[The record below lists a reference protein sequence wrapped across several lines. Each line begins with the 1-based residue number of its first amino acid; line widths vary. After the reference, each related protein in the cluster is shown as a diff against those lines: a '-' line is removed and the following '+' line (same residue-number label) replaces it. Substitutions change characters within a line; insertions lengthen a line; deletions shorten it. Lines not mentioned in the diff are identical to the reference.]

1 MADIQLFV
9 YSVYIPTP
17 IDDAF
22 LTDRMR
28 SSQAPNTR
36 AWFAILLLLFSHYM
50 LQFTVVHCNW
60 PTMMEIGVCFF
71 LCVVSMFCFSKMK
84 RSWITQGVFG
94 WLPHFASHSLGGHG
108 WMAAVWFSIQVWP
121 PHPFAVKKDTTA

>member
-36 AWFAILLLLFSHYM
+36 AWFAILLLLFPIICFN
-50 LQFTVVHCNW
+50 LRLFT
-60 PTMMEIGVCFF
+60 TTG
-71 LCVVSMFCFSKMK
+71 
-84 RSWITQGVFG
+84 
-94 WLPHFASHSLGGHG
+94 LP
-108 WMAAVWFSIQVWP
+108 
-121 PHPFAVKKDTTA
+121 

>member
-17 IDDAF
+17 IGDSF

-36 AWFAILLLLFSHYM
+36 AWFAILLLLFFPLYVSIYGCSLRLACHDGNRSVLLFM
-50 LQFTVVHCNW
+50 CSLHVL
-60 PTMMEIGVCFF
+60 FF
-71 LCVVSMFCFSKMK
+71 
-84 RSWITQGVFG
+84 
-94 WLPHFASHSLGGHG
+94 
-108 WMAAVWFSIQVWP
+108 
-121 PHPFAVKKDTTA
+121 